1 MPSTPTTSTWSSTCA
16 ARDAHADAGDGHA
29 RDGWCPAGRR
39 RSRAAGTAPGG
50 QTPGGILGVPGG
62 KLEAGETPLA
72 ALARELLEEL
82 GIHVRSAEALI
93 RLPWRYGDRELLLDA
108 WRVSSWRGEP
118 RSLEAQPL
126 QWMLP
131 ARVDPMILAPA
142 DRVILA
148 ALMAPL

>member
-1 MPSTPTTSTWSSTCA
+1 MPTPMPATVMHV
-16 ARDAHADAGDGHA
+16 RAGILLDDTGRVLLA
-29 RDGWCPAGRR
+29 PRPAGKHL
-39 RSRAAGTAPGG
+39 AGFWEF
-50 QTPGGILGVPGG
+50 PGG
-62 KLEAGETPLA
+62 KLEADETPLA

-131 ARVDPMILAPA
+131 ASVDPMILAPV

-148 ALMAPL
+148 ELRGPRAPL

>member
-1 MPSTPTTSTWSSTCA
+1 MPAPMPATVM
-16 ARDAHADAGDGHA
+16 HVMAGVLLDGTGRVLLA
-29 RDGWCPAGRR
+29 QRPAGKHL
-39 RSRAAGTAPGG
+39 AGFWEF
-50 QTPGGILGVPGG
+50 PGG

-131 ARVDPMILAPA
+131 ARVDSMILAPA

-148 ALMAPL
+148 ELRGPRAPL

>member
-1 MPSTPTTSTWSSTCA
+1 MPATVM
-16 ARDAHADAGDGHA
+16 HVMAGVLLDDNGCVLLA
-29 RDGWCPAGRR
+29 QRPAGKHL
-39 RSRAAGTAPGG
+39 AGFWEF
-50 QTPGGILGVPGG
+50 PGG

-82 GIHVRSAEALI
+82 GIHVRDAEPLVC
-93 RLPWRYGDRELLLDA
+93 LPWRYEDRELLLDA

-131 ARVDPMILAPA
+131 ASVDPMILAPA

-148 ALMAPL
+148 ALR

>member
-1 MPSTPTTSTWSSTCA
+1 M
-16 ARDAHADAGDGHA
+16 HVMAGVLLDDNGCVLLA
-29 RDGWCPAGRR
+29 QRPAGKHL
-39 RSRAAGTAPGG
+39 AGFWEF
-50 QTPGGILGVPGG
+50 PGG

-82 GIHVRSAEALI
+82 GIHVRDAEPLVC
-93 RLPWRYGDRELLLDA
+93 LPWRYEDRELLLDA

-118 RSLEAQPL
+118 CSLEAQPL

-131 ARVDPMILAPA
+131 ASVDPMILAPA

-148 ALMAPL
+148 ALG

>member
-1 MPSTPTTSTWSSTCA
+1 MPTPMPATVM
-16 ARDAHADAGDGHA
+16 HVMAGILLDDTGRVLLA
-29 RDGWCPAGRR
+29 QRPAGKHL
-39 RSRAAGTAPGG
+39 AGFWEF
-50 QTPGGILGVPGG
+50 PGG

-131 ARVDPMILAPA
+131 ASVDPMILAPV

>member
-1 MPSTPTTSTWSSTCA
+1 MPTPTPATVM
-16 ARDAHADAGDGHA
+16 HVMAGVLLDGTGRVLLA
-29 RDGWCPAGRR
+29 QRPAGKHL
-39 RSRAAGTAPGG
+39 AGFWEF
-50 QTPGGILGVPGG
+50 PGG
-62 KLEAGETPLA
+62 KLEADETPLA

-126 QWMLP
+126 QWLLP

-148 ALMAPL
+148 ELRGPRAPS

>member
-1 MPSTPTTSTWSSTCA
+1 MPAPMPATVM
-16 ARDAHADAGDGHA
+16 HVMAGVLLDDTGRVLLSQRPPGKHL
-29 RDGWCPAGRR
+29 AGFWEF
-39 RSRAAGTAPGG
+39 
-50 QTPGGILGVPGG
+50 PGG

-148 ALMAPL
+148 ELRGPRAPL

>member
-1 MPSTPTTSTWSSTCA
+1 MPATVM
-16 ARDAHADAGDGHA
+16 HVMAGVLLDDNGCVLLA
-29 RDGWCPAGRR
+29 QRPAGKHL
-39 RSRAAGTAPGG
+39 AGFWEF
-50 QTPGGILGVPGG
+50 PGG

-82 GIHVRSAEALI
+82 GIHVRDAEPLVC
-93 RLPWRYGDRELLLDA
+93 LPWRYVDRELLLDA

-131 ARVDPMILAPA
+131 ASVDPMILAPA

-148 ALMAPL
+148 ALG

>member
-1 MPSTPTTSTWSSTCA
+1 MPTPIPATVM
-16 ARDAHADAGDGHA
+16 HVMAGVLLDGTGRVLLA
-29 RDGWCPAGRR
+29 QRPAGKYL
-39 RSRAAGTAPGG
+39 AGFWEF
-50 QTPGGILGVPGG
+50 PGG
-62 KLEAGETPLA
+62 KLEADETPLA

-126 QWMLP
+126 QWLLP

-148 ALMAPL
+148 ELRGPRAPL

>member
-1 MPSTPTTSTWSSTCA
+1 MPTPMPATVM
-16 ARDAHADAGDGHA
+16 HVMAGILLDDTGRVLLA
-29 RDGWCPAGRR
+29 QRPAGKHL
-39 RSRAAGTAPGG
+39 AGFWEF
-50 QTPGGILGVPGG
+50 PGG

-126 QWMLP
+126 QWLLP

-148 ALMAPL
+148 ELRGPRAPS

>member
-1 MPSTPTTSTWSSTCA
+1 MPTPIPATVM
-16 ARDAHADAGDGHA
+16 HVMAGVLLDGTGRVLLA
-29 RDGWCPAGRR
+29 QRPAGKHL
-39 RSRAAGTAPGG
+39 AGFWEF
-50 QTPGGILGVPGG
+50 PGG

-126 QWMLP
+126 QWLLP

-148 ALMAPL
+148 ELRGPRAPS

>member
-1 MPSTPTTSTWSSTCA
+1 
-16 ARDAHADAGDGHA
+16 
-29 RDGWCPAGRR
+29 
-39 RSRAAGTAPGG
+39 
-50 QTPGGILGVPGG
+50 
-62 KLEAGETPLA
+62 
-72 ALARELLEEL
+72 
-82 GIHVRSAEALI
+82 VRSAEALI

-131 ARVDPMILAPA
+131 ASVDPMILAPV
-142 DRVILA
+142 DWVILA

>member
-1 MPSTPTTSTWSSTCA
+1 MPTPTPATVM
-16 ARDAHADAGDGHA
+16 HVMAGVLLDGTGRVLLA
-29 RDGWCPAGRR
+29 QRPAGKHL
-39 RSRAAGTAPGG
+39 AGFWEF
-50 QTPGGILGVPGG
+50 PGG

-126 QWMLP
+126 QWLLP

-148 ALMAPL
+148 ELRGPRAPS

>member
-1 MPSTPTTSTWSSTCA
+1 M
-16 ARDAHADAGDGHA
+16 HVMAGVLLDGTGRVLLA
-29 RDGWCPAGRR
+29 QRPAGKHL
-39 RSRAAGTAPGG
+39 AGFWEF
-50 QTPGGILGVPGG
+50 PGG
-62 KLEAGETPLA
+62 KLEADETPLA

-126 QWMLP
+126 QWLLP

-148 ALMAPL
+148 ELRGPRAPS

>member
-1 MPSTPTTSTWSSTCA
+1 M
-16 ARDAHADAGDGHA
+16 HVMAGVLLDDNGCVLLA
-29 RDGWCPAGRR
+29 QRPAGKHL
-39 RSRAAGTAPGG
+39 AGFWEF
-50 QTPGGILGVPGG
+50 PGG

-82 GIHVRSAEALI
+82 GIHVRDAEPLVC
-93 RLPWRYGDRELLLDA
+93 LPWRYEDRELLLDA

-131 ARVDPMILAPA
+131 ASVDPMILAPA

-148 ALMAPL
+148 ALG